1 MSRLPR
7 FTFAEETGVR
17 ILLADDH
24 ELVCDGFKAVIER
37 HAPEAEVVTARN
49 FDEAFAL
56 VLANGCYDVTLLD
69 LNMPGMQGLEGLK
82 RMVAHC
88 PNSAV
93 AIITGMVTKSVA
105 TSALAAGAKGF
116 VPKTLSGAKL
126 IAALEMMAAGE
137 VYAPIDLMRP
147 TGSIEGLTIVGAE
160 VLTPREL
167 EVAAMLVK
175 GASNK
180 EIARALDLQEVT
192 VKLHVRNLCRK
203 LETKNRTQ
211 IAVRLAQLGQFM

>member
-1 MSRLPR
+1 
-7 FTFAEETGVR
+7 VR

-24 ELVCDGFKAVIER
+24 ELVLDGFKAVIER
-37 HAPEAEVVTARN
+37 HAPDAEVVTARS

-56 VLANGCYDVTLLD
+56 VNANGSFDVTLLD

-88 PNSAV
+88 PNAAV

-105 TSALAAGAKGF
+105 SSALAAGARGF
-116 VPKTLSGAKL
+116 VPKTLSGDNL
-126 IAALEMMAAGE
+126 MSALHKMVAGE
-137 VYAPIDLMRP
+137 VYAPADLKGV
-147 TGSIEGLTIVGAE
+147 TDGLAIVGAE

>member
-1 MSRLPR
+1 
-7 FTFAEETGVR
+7 VR

-24 ELVCDGFKAVIER
+24 ELVLDGFKAVIER

-56 VLANGCYDVTLLD
+56 VQANGCYDVTLLD

-105 TSALAAGAKGF
+105 SSALAAGAKGF
-116 VPKTLSGAKL
+116 IPKTLSGAKL
-126 IAALEMMAAGE
+126 IAALEMMVAGE
-137 VYAPIDLMRP
+137 VYAPADLMRASGA
-147 TGSIEGLTIVGAE
+147 TEGLKIVGAE

>member
-1 MSRLPR
+1 M
-7 FTFAEETGVR
+7 R

-24 ELVCDGFKAVIER
+24 ELVLDGFKAVIER
-37 HAPEAEVVTARN
+37 HAPDAEVVTART

-56 VLANGCYDVTLLD
+56 VNANGCYDVTLLD

-82 RMVAHC
+82 RMVARC
-88 PNSAV
+88 PNAAV

-105 TSALAAGAKGF
+105 SSAIAAGAKGF
-116 VPKTLSGAKL
+116 VPKTLSGDNL
-126 IAALEMMAAGE
+126 MSALNKMAAGE
-137 VYAPIDLMRP
+137 IYAPADLKSG
-147 TGSIEGLTIVGAE
+147 TTEGLAAVGAE

>member
-1 MSRLPR
+1 M
-7 FTFAEETGVR
+7 R

-24 ELVCDGFKAVIER
+24 ELVCDGFKAMIER
-37 HAPEAEVVTARN
+37 HMPDSGVDTARN
-49 FDEAFAL
+49 FEDALAL

-69 LNMPGMQGLEGLK
+69 LNMPGMQRFEGLK
-82 RMVAHC
+82 RMVAQC

-93 AIITGMVTKSVA
+93 AIITGMVGAEVA
-105 TSALAAGAKGF
+105 TNALNAGAKGF
-116 VPKTLSGAKL
+116 IPKTLSGTRL
-126 IAALEMMAAGE
+126 IAAIRQLAAGE
-137 VYAPIDLMRP
+137 VYAPQDLLKPGAMQEALKII
-147 TGSIEGLTIVGAE
+147 GSE

-180 EIARALDLQEVT
+180 EIARALELQEVT

-211 IAVRLAQLGQFM
+211 IAVRLAQLGQFS

>member
-1 MSRLPR
+1 M
-7 FTFAEETGVR
+7 R

-24 ELVCDGFKAVIER
+24 ELVLDGFKAVIER
-37 HAPEAEVVTARN
+37 HAPDAEVVTARS

-82 RMVAHC
+82 RMVAQC
-88 PNSAV
+88 PNAAV

-105 TSALAAGAKGF
+105 SSALAAGAKGF
-116 VPKTLSGAKL
+116 VPKTLSGDNL
-126 IAALEMMAAGE
+126 MSALQKMAAGE
-137 VYAPIDLMRP
+137 VYAPADLKS
-147 TGSIEGLTIVGAE
+147 GSTDALAVVGAE

>member
-1 MSRLPR
+1 M
-7 FTFAEETGVR
+7 R

-24 ELVCDGFKAVIER
+24 ELVLDGFKAVIER
-37 HAPEAEVVTARN
+37 HAPEAEVVTART

-82 RMVAHC
+82 RMVAQC
-88 PNSAV
+88 PNAAV

-105 TSALAAGAKGF
+105 SSALAAGAKGF
-116 VPKTLSGAKL
+116 VPKTLSGDKL
-126 IAALEMMAAGE
+126 ISALQKMAAGE
-137 VYAPIDLMRP
+137 VYAPGDLKGA
-147 TGSIEGLTIVGAE
+147 TEGMTIIGAE

>member
-1 MSRLPR
+1 M
-7 FTFAEETGVR
+7 R

-37 HAPEAEVVTARN
+37 HAPESTVDTARN
-49 FDEAFAL
+49 FDDAFAL

-69 LNMPGMQGLEGLK
+69 LNMPGMNGLEGLK
-82 RMVAHC
+82 RMVAEC
-88 PNSAV
+88 PRSAV
-93 AIITGMVTKSVA
+93 AIITGMVSKSA
-105 TSALAAGAKGF
+105 ALSALAAGARGF
-116 VPKTLSGAKL
+116 IPKTLSGSKL
-126 IAALEMMAAGE
+126 IGAIQQLAAGE
-137 VYAPIDLMRP
+137 TYAPSDLLRP
-147 TGSIEGLTIVGAE
+147 GGAADSLKIIGSEI
-160 VLTPREL
+160 LTPREL

-180 EIARALDLQEVT
+180 EIARALELQEVT

-211 IAVRLAQLGQFM
+211 IAVRLAQLGQFN

>member
-1 MSRLPR
+1 M
-7 FTFAEETGVR
+7 R

-24 ELVCDGFKAVIER
+24 ELVLDGFKAIIER
-37 HAPEAEVVTARN
+37 HAPAAQVVTARS

-69 LNMPGMQGLEGLK
+69 LNMPGMQGLDGLK

-116 VPKTLSGAKL
+116 IPKTLSGDKL
-126 IAALEMMAAGE
+126 ISALQKMVGGE
-137 VYAPIDLMRP
+137 VYAPDDLMRP
-147 TGSIEGLTIVGAE
+147 SGAIEGLTIVGAE

-180 EIARALDLQEVT
+180 EIARSLDLQEVT

>member
-1 MSRLPR
+1 
-7 FTFAEETGVR
+7 VR

-24 ELVCDGFKAVIER
+24 DLVLDGFKAVIER
-37 HAPEAEVVTARN
+37 HAPDAEVATARG
-49 FDEAFAL
+49 FEEAFAL
-56 VLANGCYDVTLLD
+56 VLANGCYDLTLLD

-88 PNSAV
+88 PNAAV

-105 TSALAAGAKGF
+105 SSALAAGAKGF
-116 VPKTLSGAKL
+116 VPKTLSGDKL
-126 IAALEMMAAGE
+126 ISALQRMAAGE
-137 VYAPIDLMRP
+137 VYAPVDLMRSSGA
-147 TGSIEGLTIVGAE
+147 TDGLTIVGAE

>member
-1 MSRLPR
+1 M
-7 FTFAEETGVR
+7 R

-24 ELVCDGFKAVIER
+24 ELVLDGFKAVIER
-37 HAPEAEVVTARN
+37 HAPDAEVVTARS

-56 VLANGCYDVTLLD
+56 VNANSCFDVTLLD

-82 RMVAHC
+82 RMVARC

-105 TSALAAGAKGF
+105 SSALAAGAKGF
-116 VPKTLSGAKL
+116 VPKTLSGDNL
-126 IAALEMMAAGE
+126 MAALEKMAAGE
-137 VYAPIDLMRP
+137 VYAPADLKSG
-147 TGSIEGLTIVGAE
+147 TTEALAIVGAE

>member
-1 MSRLPR
+1 M
-7 FTFAEETGVR
+7 R

-24 ELVCDGFKAVIER
+24 ELVLDGFKAVIER
-37 HAPEAEVVTARN
+37 HAPVAEVATARN

-56 VLANGCYDVTLLD
+56 VLANGCYDLTLLD

-82 RMVAHC
+82 RMVAQC
-88 PNSAV
+88 PDSAV
-93 AIITGMVTKSVA
+93 AIITGMVTKPVA

-116 VPKTLSGAKL
+116 IPKTLSGAKL
-126 IAALEMMAAGE
+126 IAALEMMMAGE
-137 VYAPIDLMRP
+137 VYAPADLMRASGA
-147 TGSIEGLTIVGAE
+147 TEGLKVVGAE

-211 IAVRLAQLGQFM
+211 IAVRLAQLCQFM

>member
-1 MSRLPR
+1 M
-7 FTFAEETGVR
+7 R

-24 ELVCDGFKAVIER
+24 ELVLDGFKAVIER
-37 HAPEAEVVTARN
+37 HAPEAEVVTARS

-82 RMVAHC
+82 RMVAQC
-88 PNSAV
+88 PNAAV

-105 TSALAAGAKGF
+105 SSALAAGAKGF
-116 VPKTLSGAKL
+116 VPKTLSGDKL
-126 IAALEMMAAGE
+126 ISALKTMAAGE
-137 VYAPIDLMRP
+137 VYAPGDLK
-147 TGSIEGLTIVGAE
+147 GASGAAEGMAIIGAE

-211 IAVRLAQLGQFM
+211 IAVRLAQLGQFT

>member
-1 MSRLPR
+1 M
-7 FTFAEETGVR
+7 R

-24 ELVCDGFKAVIER
+24 ELVLDGFKAVIER
-37 HAPEAEVVTARN
+37 HAPDAEVVTARS

-82 RMVAHC
+82 RMVAQC
-88 PNSAV
+88 PNAAV

-105 TSALAAGAKGF
+105 SSALAAGAKGF
-116 VPKTLSGAKL
+116 VPKTLSGDNL
-126 IAALEMMAAGE
+126 MSALEKMAAGE
-137 VYAPIDLMRP
+137 VYAPADLKSA
-147 TGSIEGLTIVGAE
+147 TDALAVVGAE

>member
-1 MSRLPR
+1 
-7 FTFAEETGVR
+7 VR

-24 ELVCDGFKAVIER
+24 ELVLDGFKAVIER
-37 HAPEAEVVTARN
+37 HAPDAEVVTARS

-56 VLANGCYDVTLLD
+56 VNANGCFDVTLLD

-88 PNSAV
+88 PGSAV

-105 TSALAAGAKGF
+105 SSALAAGAKGF
-116 VPKTLSGAKL
+116 VPKTLSGDNL
-126 IAALEMMAAGE
+126 MAALEKMAAGE
-137 VYAPIDLMRP
+137 VYAPADLKSGA
-147 TGSIEGLTIVGAE
+147 TSDALAIVGAE

>member
-1 MSRLPR
+1 
-7 FTFAEETGVR
+7 VR

-24 ELVCDGFKAVIER
+24 ELVLDGFKAVIER
-37 HAPEAEVVTARN
+37 HAPEAEVVTART
-49 FDEAFAL
+49 FDEALAL
-56 VLANGCYDVTLLD
+56 VLANGSYDVTLLD

-82 RMVAHC
+82 RMVAQC
-88 PNSAV
+88 PNAAV

-105 TSALAAGAKGF
+105 SSALAAGAKGF
-116 VPKTLSGAKL
+116 VPKTLSGDKL
-126 IAALEMMAAGE
+126 ISALRKMAAGE
-137 VYAPIDLMRP
+137 VYAPVDLKSGASEAM
-147 TGSIEGLTIVGAE
+147 TIIGAE

-211 IAVRLAQLGQFM
+211 IAVRLAQLGQFT

>member
-1 MSRLPR
+1 M
-7 FTFAEETGVR
+7 R

-37 HAPEAEVVTARN
+37 HEPEAEVTTARS
-49 FDEAFAL
+49 FDEAFSL
-56 VLANGCYDVTLLD
+56 VLSKGCYDITLLD

-82 RMVAHC
+82 RMVAQC
-88 PNSAV
+88 PSSAV
-93 AIITGMVTKSVA
+93 AIITGMVTKAVA

-116 VPKTLSGAKL
+116 IPKTLSGSKL
-126 IAALEMMAAGE
+126 ILALRLLASGE
-137 VYAPIDLMRP
+137 VYAPVDLMRP
-147 TGSIEGLTIVGAE
+147 SGAIEGLKIVGAE

-180 EIARALDLQEVT
+180 EIARSLDLQEVT

>member
-1 MSRLPR
+1 M
-7 FTFAEETGVR
+7 R

-24 ELVCDGFKAVIER
+24 ELVLDGFKAVIER
-37 HAPEAEVVTARN
+37 HAPNAEVVTART

-56 VLANGCYDVTLLD
+56 VNANGCFDVTLLD
-69 LNMPGMQGLEGLK
+69 LHMPGMQGLEGLK

-88 PNSAV
+88 PNAAV

-105 TSALAAGAKGF
+105 SSALAAGAKGF
-116 VPKTLSGAKL
+116 VPKTLSGDNL
-126 IAALEMMAAGE
+126 MSALQKMAAGE
-137 VYAPIDLMRP
+137 VYAPADLKS
-147 TGSIEGLTIVGAE
+147 GSTDALAIVGAE

>member
-1 MSRLPR
+1 
-7 FTFAEETGVR
+7 VR

-24 ELVCDGFKAVIER
+24 ELVLDGFKAVIER
-37 HAPEAEVVTARN
+37 HAPDAEVVTARS

-56 VLANGCYDVTLLD
+56 VNANGCFDVTLLD

-88 PNSAV
+88 PGSAV

-105 TSALAAGAKGF
+105 SSALAAGAKGF
-116 VPKTLSGAKL
+116 VPKTLSGDNL
-126 IAALEMMAAGE
+126 MSALEKMAAGE
-137 VYAPIDLMRP
+137 VYAPTDLKS
-147 TGSIEGLTIVGAE
+147 GSNDALAILGAE

>member
-1 MSRLPR
+1 
-7 FTFAEETGVR
+7 
-17 ILLADDH
+17 LADDH
-24 ELVCDGFKAVIER
+24 ELVLDGFKAVIER
-37 HAPEAEVVTARN
+37 HAPDAEVVTARS

-82 RMVAHC
+82 RMVAQC
-88 PNSAV
+88 PNAAV

-105 TSALAAGAKGF
+105 SSALAAGARGF
-116 VPKTLSGAKL
+116 VPKTLSGDNL
-126 IAALEMMAAGE
+126 MSALEKMAAGE
-137 VYAPIDLMRP
+137 VYAPADLKSA
-147 TGSIEGLTIVGAE
+147 TDALAVVGAE

>member
-1 MSRLPR
+1 
-7 FTFAEETGVR
+7 VR

-24 ELVCDGFKAVIER
+24 DLVCDGFKAVIER
-37 HAPEAEVVTARN
+37 HAPDSEVMTAHS
-49 FDEAFAL
+49 FDEAFAI
-56 VLANGCYDVTLLD
+56 VLASGCYDVTLLD

-105 TSALAAGAKGF
+105 ASALAAGAKGF
-116 VPKTLSGAKL
+116 IPKTLSGAKL
-126 IAALEMMAAGE
+126 ISALQLLAVGE
-137 VYAPIDLMRP
+137 VYAPADLMRP
-147 TGSIEGLTIVGAE
+147 TGATEGLKIIGAE

-211 IAVRLAQLGQFM
+211 IAVRLAQLGQFT

>member
-1 MSRLPR
+1 M
-7 FTFAEETGVR
+7 R

-24 ELVCDGFKAVIER
+24 ELVLDGFKAVIER
-37 HAPEAEVVTARN
+37 HAPDAEVVTARS

-56 VLANGCYDVTLLD
+56 VNVHGCFDVTLLD

-88 PNSAV
+88 PGAAV

-116 VPKTLSGAKL
+116 VPKTLSGDNL
-126 IAALEMMAAGE
+126 MSALEKMAAGE
-137 VYAPIDLMRP
+137 VYAPADLK
-147 TGSIEGLTIVGAE
+147 SSASDALAIVGAE

>member
-1 MSRLPR
+1 M
-7 FTFAEETGVR
+7 R

-24 ELVCDGFKAVIER
+24 GLVLDGFKAVIER
-37 HAPEAEVVTARN
+37 HAPDAEVVTARN

-56 VLANGCYDVTLLD
+56 VNANGCYDVTLLD

-82 RMVAHC
+82 RMVARC

-105 TSALAAGAKGF
+105 TSALAAGARGF
-116 VPKTLSGAKL
+116 VPKTLSGDNL
-126 IAALEMMAAGE
+126 MAALEKMAAGE
-137 VYAPIDLMRP
+137 VYAPADLKGP
-147 TGSIEGLTIVGAE
+147 GAATDGLAIVGAE

-211 IAVRLAQLGQFM
+211 IAVRLAQLGQFT

>member
-1 MSRLPR
+1 M
-7 FTFAEETGVR
+7 R

-24 ELVCDGFKAVIER
+24 ELVLDGFKAVIER

-49 FDEAFAL
+49 FNEAFAL
-56 VLANGCYDVTLLD
+56 VQANGCYDVTLLD

-82 RMVAHC
+82 RMVAQC
-88 PNSAV
+88 PGSAV
-93 AIITGMVTKSVA
+93 AIITGMVTKPVA
-105 TSALAAGAKGF
+105 SSALAAGAKGF
-116 VPKTLSGAKL
+116 IPKTLSGVKL
-126 IAALEMMAAGE
+126 ISALRMMLAGE
-137 VYAPIDLMRP
+137 VYAPVDLMRP
-147 TGSIEGLTIVGAE
+147 SGTTEGLTIVGAE

>member
-1 MSRLPR
+1 
-7 FTFAEETGVR
+7 VR

-37 HAPEAEVVTARN
+37 LAPESGVDTARN
-49 FDEAFAL
+49 FEDAWAL

-69 LNMPGMQGLEGLK
+69 LNMPGMNGLEGLK
-82 RMVAHC
+82 RMVAQC
-88 PNSAV
+88 PQSAV
-93 AIITGMVTKSVA
+93 AIITGMVSKA
-105 TSALAAGAKGF
+105 AALSALAAGARGF
-116 VPKTLSGAKL
+116 IPKTLSAAKL
-126 IAALEMMAAGE
+126 IAAIRQLAAGE
-137 VYAPIDLMRP
+137 TYAPQDIMRP
-147 TGSIEGLTIVGAE
+147 GPVAESLKVIGAE
-160 VLTPREL
+160 ILTPREL

-180 EIARALDLQEVT
+180 EIARALELQEVT

-211 IAVRLAQLGQFM
+211 IAVRLAQLGPFS

>member
-1 MSRLPR
+1 
-7 FTFAEETGVR
+7 VR

-24 ELVCDGFKAVIER
+24 ELVLDGFKAVIER
-37 HAPEAEVVTARN
+37 HMPESEVATARS

-56 VLANGCYDVTLLD
+56 VQANGCYDVTLLD
-69 LNMPGMQGLEGLK
+69 LNMPGMQGLDGLK

-88 PNSAV
+88 PSSAV
-93 AIITGMVTKSVA
+93 AIITGMVTKPVA
-105 TSALAAGAKGF
+105 SSALASGAKGF
-116 VPKTLSGAKL
+116 IPKTLSGDKL
-126 IAALEMMAAGE
+126 IQALRMMMAGE
-137 VYAPIDLMRP
+137 VYAPADLMRP
-147 TGSIEGLTIVGAE
+147 TGATDGLKIVGAE

>member
-1 MSRLPR
+1 
-7 FTFAEETGVR
+7 VR

-24 ELVCDGFKAVIER
+24 ELVLDGFKAVIER
-37 HAPEAEVVTARN
+37 HAPDAEVVTART

-56 VLANGCYDVTLLD
+56 VNANGCYDVTLLD

-82 RMVAHC
+82 RMVARC
-88 PNSAV
+88 PNAAV

-105 TSALAAGAKGF
+105 SSALAAGAKGF
-116 VPKTLSGAKL
+116 VPKTLSGDNL
-126 IAALEMMAAGE
+126 MSALQKMAAGE
-137 VYAPIDLMRP
+137 VYAPADLK
-147 TGSIEGLTIVGAE
+147 SANDALAVIGAE

>member
-1 MSRLPR
+1 M
-7 FTFAEETGVR
+7 R

-24 ELVCDGFKAVIER
+24 ELVLDGFKAVIER
-37 HAPEAEVVTARN
+37 HAPNAEVVTARS

-56 VLANGCYDVTLLD
+56 VNANGCFDVTLLD

-88 PNSAV
+88 PGSAV

-105 TSALAAGAKGF
+105 SSALAAGAKGF
-116 VPKTLSGAKL
+116 VPKTLSGDNL
-126 IAALEMMAAGE
+126 MSALEKIAAGE
-137 VYAPIDLMRP
+137 VYAPADFKSGVSDALA
-147 TGSIEGLTIVGAE
+147 IVGAE

>member
-1 MSRLPR
+1 
-7 FTFAEETGVR
+7 VR

-24 ELVCDGFKAVIER
+24 ELVLDGFKAVIER

-82 RMVAHC
+82 RMVVQC
-88 PNSAV
+88 PSSAV

-105 TSALAAGAKGF
+105 SSALAAGAKGF
-116 VPKTLSGAKL
+116 IPKTLSGAKL
-126 IAALEMMAAGE
+126 TQALELMAAGE
-137 VYAPIDLMRP
+137 VYAPADLMRP
-147 TGSIEGLTIVGAE
+147 SGATEGLTIVGAE

>member
-1 MSRLPR
+1 
-7 FTFAEETGVR
+7 VR

-24 ELVCDGFKAVIER
+24 ELVLDGFKAVIER
-37 HAPEAEVVTARN
+37 HAPDAEVVTARS

-56 VLANGCYDVTLLD
+56 VNANSCFDVTLLD

-82 RMVAHC
+82 RMVARC

-105 TSALAAGAKGF
+105 SSALAAGAKGF
-116 VPKTLSGAKL
+116 VPKTLSGDNL
-126 IAALEMMAAGE
+126 MAALEKMAAGE
-137 VYAPIDLMRP
+137 VYAPADLKSG
-147 TGSIEGLTIVGAE
+147 TTEALAIVGAE

>member
-1 MSRLPR
+1 M
-7 FTFAEETGVR
+7 R

-24 ELVCDGFKAVIER
+24 ELVLDGFKAIIER
-37 HAPEAEVVTARN
+37 HAPEAQVMTARS

-93 AIITGMVTKSVA
+93 AIITGMVAKSAA

-116 VPKTLSGAKL
+116 IPKTLSGDKL
-126 IAALEMMAAGE
+126 ISALQKMVGGE
-137 VYAPIDLMRP
+137 IYAPDDLMRP
-147 TGSIEGLTIVGAE
+147 TGAIEGLKIVGAE

-180 EIARALDLQEVT
+180 EIARSLDLQEVT

>member
-1 MSRLPR
+1 M
-7 FTFAEETGVR
+7 R

-24 ELVCDGFKAVIER
+24 ELVLDGFKAVIER
-37 HAPEAEVVTARN
+37 HAPEADVATARS

-93 AIITGMVTKSVA
+93 AIITGMVAKSVA
-105 TSALAAGAKGF
+105 SSALAAGAKGF
-116 VPKTLSGAKL
+116 IPKTLSGAKL
-126 IAALEMMAAGE
+126 IAALDMMMAGE
-137 VYAPIDLMRP
+137 AYAPADLMRP
-147 TGSIEGLTIVGAE
+147 SGATEGLKVVGAE

-211 IAVRLAQLGQFM
+211 IAVRLAQLGQFI

>member
-1 MSRLPR
+1 M
-7 FTFAEETGVR
+7 R

-24 ELVCDGFKAVIER
+24 ELVLDGFKAVIER

-56 VLANGCYDVTLLD
+56 VLAHGCYDVTLLD

-82 RMVAHC
+82 RMVAQC
-88 PNSAV
+88 PNAAV

-105 TSALAAGAKGF
+105 SSALAAGAKGF
-116 VPKTLSGAKL
+116 VPKTLSGDKL
-126 IAALEMMAAGE
+126 ISALQKMAAGE
-137 VYAPIDLMRP
+137 VYAPSDLK
-147 TGSIEGLTIVGAE
+147 GASGAIEGLTIIGAE

>member
-1 MSRLPR
+1 M
-7 FTFAEETGVR
+7 R

-24 ELVCDGFKAVIER
+24 ELVLDGFKAVIER
-37 HAPEAEVVTARN
+37 HAPEAEVVTART

-82 RMVAHC
+82 RMVARC

-105 TSALAAGAKGF
+105 SSALAAGAKGF
-116 VPKTLSGAKL
+116 VPKTLSGDKL
-126 IAALEMMAAGE
+126 ISALQKMGAGE
-137 VYAPIDLMRP
+137 VYAPSDLK
-147 TGSIEGLTIVGAE
+147 GASGAAEGMTIIGAE

-211 IAVRLAQLGQFM
+211 IAVRLAQLGQFT

>member
-1 MSRLPR
+1 
-7 FTFAEETGVR
+7 VR

-24 ELVCDGFKAVIER
+24 DLVLDGFKAVIER
-37 HAPEAEVVTARN
+37 HAPDAEVATARG
-49 FDEAFAL
+49 FEEAFAL
-56 VLANGCYDVTLLD
+56 VLANGCYDLTLLD

-88 PNSAV
+88 PNAAV

-105 TSALAAGAKGF
+105 SSALAAGAKGF
-116 VPKTLSGAKL
+116 VPKTLSGDKL
-126 IAALEMMAAGE
+126 ISALQRMAAGE
-137 VYAPIDLMRP
+137 VYAPVDLMRSSGA
-147 TGSIEGLTIVGAE
+147 TDGLAIVGAE

>member
-1 MSRLPR
+1 M
-7 FTFAEETGVR
+7 R

-24 ELVCDGFKAVIER
+24 ELVLDGFKAVIER
-37 HAPEAEVVTARN
+37 HAPDAEVVTART

-56 VLANGCYDVTLLD
+56 VNANGCFDLTLLD
-69 LNMPGMQGLEGLK
+69 LHMPGMQGLEGLK

-88 PNSAV
+88 PNAAV

-105 TSALAAGAKGF
+105 SSALAAGAKGF
-116 VPKTLSGAKL
+116 VPKTLSGDNL
-126 IAALEMMAAGE
+126 MSALEKMAAGE
-137 VYAPIDLMRP
+137 VYAPADLKS
-147 TGSIEGLTIVGAE
+147 GSTDALAVVGAE

>member
-1 MSRLPR
+1 M
-7 FTFAEETGVR
+7 R

-24 ELVCDGFKAVIER
+24 ELVLDGFKAVIER
-37 HAPEAEVVTARN
+37 HAPDAEVVTARS
-49 FDEAFAL
+49 FDEALAL

-82 RMVAHC
+82 RMVAQC

-105 TSALAAGAKGF
+105 ASALAAGAKGF
-116 VPKTLSGAKL
+116 VPKTLSGDNL
-126 IAALEMMAAGE
+126 MQALRKMAVGE
-137 VYAPIDLMRP
+137 VYAPADLKGP
-147 TGSIEGLTIVGAE
+147 GGGTEGLAIVGAE

>member
-1 MSRLPR
+1 
-7 FTFAEETGVR
+7 VR

-37 HAPEAEVVTARN
+37 HTPEAEVVTARS

-105 TSALAAGAKGF
+105 TSALSAGAKGF
-116 VPKTLSGAKL
+116 IPKTLSGARL
-126 IAALEMMAAGE
+126 IQALQLMVAGE
-137 VYAPIDLMRP
+137 VYAPVDLMRAP
-147 TGSIEGLTIVGAE
+147 GATEGLKIVGAE

>member
-1 MSRLPR
+1 
-7 FTFAEETGVR
+7 VR

-24 ELVCDGFKAVIER
+24 ELVLDGFKAVIER
-37 HAPEAEVVTARN
+37 HAPDAEVVTARS

-56 VLANGCYDVTLLD
+56 VNANGCFDVTLLD
-69 LNMPGMQGLEGLK
+69 LHMPGMQGLEGLK

-105 TSALAAGAKGF
+105 SSALAAGAKGF
-116 VPKTLSGAKL
+116 VPKTLSGDNL
-126 IAALEMMAAGE
+126 MSALEKMAAGE
-137 VYAPIDLMRP
+137 VYAPADLKN
-147 TGSIEGLTIVGAE
+147 GVNDGQAIVGAE